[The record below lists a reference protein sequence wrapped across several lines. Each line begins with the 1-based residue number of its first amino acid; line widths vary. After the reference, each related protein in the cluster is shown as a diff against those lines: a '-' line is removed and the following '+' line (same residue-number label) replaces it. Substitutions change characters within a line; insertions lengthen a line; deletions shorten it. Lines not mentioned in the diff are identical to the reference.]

1 MKIYI
6 VMYGKD
12 VNTGRL
18 ITTAQESYYDWETI
32 WKIDRVFTSLE
43 DAQSRMAEMKSFK
56 NDNIRYKIE
65 EQIVDSAPVAQ
76 RQRRAI

>member
-1 MKIYI
+1 MKIFI
-6 VMYGKD
+6 VLYGKD
-12 VNTGRL
+12 VSTGGL
-18 ITTAQESYYDWETI
+18 ITTMQESYYDWETV

-65 EQIVDSAPVAQ
+65 EQTVEYAPVAQ
-76 RQRRAI
+76 R